1 MATLEVLSVPG
12 STLPAWPEV
21 VADKGD
27 AKPCI
32 LQPSGK
38 KPEVELAPETEVRI
52 LIAHGALYRSFAK
65 SINNEVRVAAIKLKL
80 AFGVRQGF
88 AGRTLRVE
96 GTEMEWKTFVKNYYG
111 ITPDHFNRVLDVPDP
126 EVLKPA
132 KSAKQKALPD
142 DQGDL
147 DERFEQ
153 QEARITELEEEN
165 AALERAKA
173 EMVAE
178 HEEELQ
184 STFEDAMAAATAD
197 WLDVAV
203 SAMKDFTAQRVKGEL
218 SRLLDALHLETKL
231 TVCEVD

>member
-80 AFGVRQGF
+80 AFGVLTCPQ
-88 AGRTLRVE
+88 L
-96 GTEMEWKTFVKNYYG
+96 
-111 ITPDHFNRVLDVPDP
+111 
-126 EVLKPA
+126 
-132 KSAKQKALPD
+132 S
-142 DQGDL
+142 
-147 DERFEQ
+147 
-153 QEARITELEEEN
+153 
-165 AALERAKA
+165 
-173 EMVAE
+173 
-178 HEEELQ
+178 
-184 STFEDAMAAATAD
+184 
-197 WLDVAV
+197 
-203 SAMKDFTAQRVKGEL
+203 FT
-218 SRLLDALHLETKL
+218 
-231 TVCEVD
+231 